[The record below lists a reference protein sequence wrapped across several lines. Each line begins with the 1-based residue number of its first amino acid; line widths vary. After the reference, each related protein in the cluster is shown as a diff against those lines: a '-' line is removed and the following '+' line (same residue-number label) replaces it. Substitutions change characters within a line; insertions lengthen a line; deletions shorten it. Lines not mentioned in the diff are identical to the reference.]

1 MMPPPLWMRLRII
14 ESGRT
19 KLRLWLPFVLIW
31 LVFLLLIIILSPLVL
46 LASLI
51 MWGYGLGKK
60 LLMVGPMF
68 FYVLCALHGLN
79 IQVDSVD
86 SQFSI
91 SFQ

>member
-1 MMPPPLWMRLRII
+1 MMLPPLRMRLRIA
-14 ESGRT
+14 EGGKT
-19 KLRLWLPFVLIW
+19 KLRLWFPFVLIW
-31 LVFLLLIIILSPLVL
+31 LVFLVLMIILSPLVL

-51 MWGYGLGKK
+51 LWGYGLGKK

-86 SQFSI
+86 NQFSI

>member
-1 MMPPPLWMRLRII
+1 MMLPPFWMRLRIV
-14 ESGRT
+14 EGGRT
-19 KLRLWLPFVLIW
+19 KVRLWLPFVLIW
-31 LVFLLLIIILSPLVL
+31 LVFLILMIILSPLVL

-51 MWGYGLGKK
+51 LWGHGLGKK
-60 LLMVGPMF
+60 LLMVGPML

-79 IQVDSVD
+79 IGIESVG